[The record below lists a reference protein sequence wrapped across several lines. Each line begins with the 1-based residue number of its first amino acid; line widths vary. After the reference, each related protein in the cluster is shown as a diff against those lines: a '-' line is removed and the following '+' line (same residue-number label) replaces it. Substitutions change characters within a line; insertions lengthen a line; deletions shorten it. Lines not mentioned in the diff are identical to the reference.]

1 MELKVTR
8 QFFLNNIF
16 SCRNFVKSNGLFSL
30 CLYKIFNL
38 MIENPMFMR
47 IKSGGLNALI
57 LANLENGHKIA
68 DFK

>member
-1 MELKVTR
+1 
-8 QFFLNNIF
+8 
-16 SCRNFVKSNGLFSL
+16 
-30 CLYKIFNL
+30 